1 MSGAAVLTADQIEAA
16 RTGRAVRS
24 YGSRSTFAP
33 WTSSRIAAMVASIN
47 DSWDATDREARLVA
61 PVRLREFYRPHNGTP
76 RQITLEHPWFFE
88 VRPGGVYVV
97 NAHTLQSCYV
107 REVGTMRADLALA
120 S

>member
-1 MSGAAVLTADQIEAA
+1 MSGAVLTAAETEAA

-24 YGSRSTFAP
+24 YASPRSTFTP
-33 WTSSRIAAMVASIN
+33 WTSTRIAAMVASIN
-47 DSWDATDREARLVA
+47 DSWDATDREVRLVP

-76 RQITLEHPWFFE
+76 RQITLDHPWFFE

-107 REVGTMRADLALA
+107 REVGTVRAVLALA